1 MSAAIVLTPPFV
13 VPSTQYMRS
22 NYPASLA
29 EHLLSLVTKRSRIM
43 PAPKPARKA
52 SIPSFDVPSQS
63 HIQNLGKHSQ
73 ELSRP
78 SPVRKDTKRPT
89 FEGPF
94 LGMPNMNLY
103 ANIQAMDVRKWN
115 WPDDMTFGRKAAKK
129 YSDTNKEANP
139 IRISNKEVEGKEVDG
154 NIKVGPAEDESK
166 EESQHHGAKAEVD
179 TTSLTDAIMSD
190 PAFPPSNRGHG
201 VDIVQGAG
209 VTFSQGSSSAE
220 LTIDENSSTSSPAGD
235 ANRCP
240 FQHL

>member
-1 MSAAIVLTPPFV
+1 
-13 VPSTQYMRS
+13 
-22 NYPASLA
+22 
-29 EHLLSLVTKRSRIM
+29 M

-52 SIPSFDVPSQS
+52 SIPSFDVQS

-73 ELSRP
+73 ESNRP

-139 IRISNKEVEGKEVDG
+139 IKISNK
-154 NIKVGPAEDESK
+154 KVK
-166 EESQHHGAKAEVD
+166 RK
-179 TTSLTDAIMSD
+179 
-190 PAFPPSNRGHG
+190 
-201 VDIVQGAG
+201 
-209 VTFSQGSSSAE
+209 
-220 LTIDENSSTSSPAGD
+220 
-235 ANRCP
+235 
-240 FQHL
+240 